1 MHSSQRSRSL
11 LIVVC
16 LFVVSGS
23 TGNGYAEQ
31 GKAVGAKPS
40 EGFYVESIEQK
51 RTETISW
58 IRIQVVAD
66 TGPRETWA
74 VLQNVQD
81 WAEFLDIFSRVTPV
95 ESTDTMTRYW
105 ISVSAPWPVPDFD
118 SLVWIATLP
127 DLRVML
133 WRKDKDKL
141 TRNHGKI
148 AVTEIPGGSRVI
160 YEIHSPAKRAF
171 PPWVV
176 RIGLY
181 MVLPGVARDF
191 YDRIQQ
197 QD

>member
-1 MHSSQRSRSL
+1 MHSCKRSRSL
-11 LIVVC
+11 LLAAC
-16 LFVVSGS
+16 LLVASGS
-23 TGNGYAEQ
+23 AETGHAEQ

-40 EGFYVESIEQK
+40 EGFRVESIEQK

-58 IRIQVVAD
+58 VRIQVVAD

-74 VLQNVQD
+74 VLQDVQK
-81 WAEFLDIFSRVTPV
+81 WAEFMDIFSRVTPV
-95 ESTDTMTRYW
+95 ERTDTMTRYW
-105 ISVSAPWPVPDFD
+105 LSVSAPWPVPDFD
-118 SLVWIATLP
+118 TLVWIATLP

-133 WRKDKDKL
+133 WRKDKDTL
-141 TRNHGKI
+141 TSSHGKI
-148 AVTEIPGGSRVI
+148 AVTQIPGGSRVI

-181 MVLPGVARDF
+181 MVLPGVAQDF